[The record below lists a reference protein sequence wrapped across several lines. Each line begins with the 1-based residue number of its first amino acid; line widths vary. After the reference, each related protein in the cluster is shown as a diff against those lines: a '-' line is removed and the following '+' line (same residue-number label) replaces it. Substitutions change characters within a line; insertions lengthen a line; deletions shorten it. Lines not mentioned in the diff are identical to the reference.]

1 MLDNHIPLSAAVRI
15 LIIIVVANGQIGLTA
30 GLQHP
35 ISAAKNSKATSITYV
50 MQLSLYIY
58 DNQNQTKYALG
69 TSYILTVF
77 KYLSFFADK

>member
-1 MLDNHIPLSAAVRI
+1 MLDNHIHLSAAVRI
-15 LIIIVVANGQIGLTA
+15 LSIIVANGQIGLTA

-69 TSYILTVF
+69 TFLNLNRIQISIFLPR
-77 KYLSFFADK
+77 